1 MVIKSNS
8 PLRILFVEDLE
19 SDQMLAELEIRKHR
33 IEFVSKRV
41 DYEELFRKE
50 LNEFIPDII
59 ISDFAMPLFDEMSA
73 LNVALEIAPQIPFII
88 LTGSMN
94 EEVAV
99 ECMKAGADDYILKEN
114 LKRLAP
120 AIKAAIIKK
129 ESLTA
134 RIKAEESLRKSEE
147 QFRSLFEN
155 HYAVHLLIDPE
166 TQRIVNA
173 NIAASRFY
181 GWSVEELKQMKINQI
196 NTLSKE
202 DIDVAFQSV
211 LSKNNQQFEFRHRR
225 ADGSIRD
232 VEIFS
237 SKIEINGK
245 DHIYHIVHDI
255 TQRKQLFEEIVL
267 AKEKAEESDRLKSAF
282 LANMSHEIR
291 TPLNGILGFTS
302 ILTNEEDLPKSKKIE
317 YSKII
322 NQCTDNL
329 LCIINDV
336 LNLSKLE
343 TSQMVIS
350 IKPFNLNESLQRV
363 NTIYLKKLAEIEKE
377 HLGFYLL
384 LPERKVIINTDEHR
398 LIQVFMNLLDNA
410 IKFTDQGSIS
420 YGISEVSQNYVN
432 FIVSD
437 TGVGIANE
445 KHKYIF
451 ERFYQADELIPLK
464 YGGSGLGL
472 SIVKKLV
479 ELMNGQISFESEF
492 GAGTTFQFKIP
503 YKEGHALDVKSN
515 EVEVIG
521 PLKVRRNLLVVEDD
535 IASQQYYN
543 EILSKLNIDFY
554 IATTGK
560 EALHRVNEKMP
571 DIILMDI
578 RLPDANGLDVV
589 REIRKLDANVLII
602 AQTAYASPTDE
613 TKALEAGCNSFLS
626 KPVGASDLLG
636 ILN

>member
-19 SDQMLAELEIRKHR
+19 SDQMLAELEIRKHG

-59 ISDFAMPLFDEMSA
+59 ISDFAMPLFDGMSA
-73 LNVALEIAPQIPFII
+73 LNIALEIAPQIPFII

-181 GWSVEELKQMKINQI
+181 GWSVEELKSMKINQI

-255 TQRKQLFEEIVL
+255 TERKHLFEEIVL

-302 ILTNEEDLPKSKKIE
+302 ILTNEENLPKSKRIE

-329 LCIINDV
+329 LHIINDI
-336 LNLSKLE
+336 LDLSKLE
-343 TSQMVIS
+343 TGQLVMSF
-350 IKPFNLNESLQRV
+350 KPFNLNESLKRLH
-363 NTIYLKKLAEIEKE
+363 TIYLKKLTEIDKE
-377 HLGFYLL
+377 HLRFYLL

-410 IKFTDQGSIS
+410 IKFTEQGSIS
-420 YGISEVSQNYVN
+420 YGISEVSQNFVT

-437 TGVGIANE
+437 TGVGIAKE
-445 KHKYIF
+445 KHTYIF
-451 ERFYQADELIPLK
+451 ERFYQADELVPLN

-503 YKEGHALDVKSN
+503 YKEGQVLDVKSN

-560 EALHRVNEKMP
+560 EALHRVNVKMP

-626 KPVGASDLLG
+626 KPVGVSNLLE
-636 ILN
+636 ILS